1 MPSKVPYGC
10 RRGWIV
16 ASRVRALRFGCT
28 LIRMLAMLRERTVQV
43 PPLQAAAGAVVMLCV
58 GACSGGGGGGGGGS
72 TGSMGGG
79 TSWTPGVYMPESHF
93 AAQCAAPRSGSD
105 PVTGQPYP
113 DVAGTAVDENN
124 WLRSWTN
131 DLYLWYSEAPDLNP
145 ANYTTAAY
153 FPLLKSSATDAQG
166 QPKDKFHFTYPTSTW
181 EALSLQGQN
190 VGYGAQLIVMQP
202 TPPRR
207 IVVAYTDPGSP
218 AAMAP
223 ESLARGASVL
233 AIDGVDAVNANT
245 QAEVDV
251 LNAGLFPSSVE
262 SHAFSILDQGAAS
275 PRMVTLQAVNVTDV
289 PVQDVMVLSG
299 TVTNIGYMLFNDQ
312 LATSEAALIS
322 AVNTLKA
329 NPTPITDLVID
340 IRYNGGGFLDIA
352 SELAYMIAG
361 PGPTAGQ
368 TFELQQFNGKHPS
381 TNPVTGTPITP
392 TLFHTTT
399 QGFSTTAGQALP
411 TLDLPRVFVLT
422 TSATCSASEAVM
434 NGLAGVG
441 VQVIQIGSTTCGK
454 PYGFYPQDNCGTTY
468 FSIEFSGVN
477 ANGFGDYPDGFTP
490 GGASGA
496 TFPGCTVTDDFT
508 HALGDPNESLLY
520 VATHY
525 AQASTCA
532 IPPAGIAPPAPSA
545 SIAIRSPL
553 REMRLLRRDAA
564 SR

>member
-1 MPSKVPYGC
+1 MAP
-10 RRGWIV
+10 
-16 ASRVRALRFGCT
+16 RFVGCT
-28 LIRMLAMLRERTVQV
+28 REAQVWWPLRHAML
-43 PPLQAAAGAVVMLCV
+43 GAWMLCAAV
-58 GACSGGGGGGGGGS
+58 ACGGGGGGGGGS

-79 TSWTPGVYMPESHF
+79 TSWTSGVYLPESHF
-93 AAQCAAPRSGSD
+93 AAQCAAPRSGTD

-181 EALSLQGQN
+181 EALSVQGQN
-190 VGYGAQLIVMQP
+190 VGYGAQFIVLQP
-202 TPPRR
+202 TPPRQ
-207 IVVAYTDPGSP
+207 ILVAYTDPGSP

-233 AIDGVDAVNANT
+233 SVDGVDAVNANT

-262 SHAFSILDQGAAS
+262 SHTFSILDQGAAS

-289 PVQDVMVLSG
+289 PVQDVQVLPG
-299 TVTNIGYMLFNDQ
+299 TLIGYMLFNDQ
-312 LATSEAALIS
+312 LATSEAALIA

-329 NPTPITDLVID
+329 NPVPITDLVID
-340 IRYNGGGFLDIA
+340 IRYNGGGYLDIA

-381 TNPVTGTPITP
+381 TNPVTGSPITP
-392 TLFHTTT
+392 TPFHTTT

-422 TSATCSASEAVM
+422 TAATCSASEAVM

-454 PYGFYPQDNCGTTY
+454 PYGFYPEDNCGTTY
-468 FSIEFSGVN
+468 FSIEFSAVN
-477 ANGFGDYPDGFTP
+477 AMGFGDYPDGFTP
-490 GGASGA
+490 GAAGGA
-496 TFPGCTVTDDFT
+496 TFPGCTVADDFT

-520 VATHY
+520 VAQGY
-525 AQASTCA
+525 AMGQTCV
-532 IPPAGIAPPAPSA
+532 IPPAGIAPPPPSA

-553 REMRLLRRDAA
+553 REMRLLRRD
-564 SR
+564 SGPPR